1 MSKKKKYFDQS
12 FVWKYLREQRWEA
25 YCLELGQDGR
35 KNNLFVREV
44 RNTGEGIRLTGAD
57 KNRFRG
63 YT

>member
-1 MSKKKKYFDQS
+1 MGSI
-12 FVWKYLREQRWEA
+12 LPGIGAGWE
-25 YCLELGQDGR
+25 